1 MALIQ
6 SARDGTALVTFLAV
20 TLMMGA
26 PVHAQDPAA
35 SVAGIVIRRCL
46 MEYERNTPIGSSI
59 YSVLKECAVEP
70 GATVKAGQ
78 VLGRL
83 IDDDVRTEIKLREA
97 EAASDIDIRLSEAKS
112 ARAQAK
118 AARTALLVRRNAAS
132 QEEWNE
138 HRIEAAASILEVEQA
153 RHRHKIAA
161 IQVEVARSQLL
172 PRTLITPHD
181 GVVTAVLKRK
191 GEAVSPRDPLFQ
203 VVDTTTLRV
212 VGQVDVAEVWHLRA
226 GQTVRMIVEVAGADL
241 PVEHEVFAGSIV
253 FVDSQIDP
261 LTRTCKVH
269 VRVQNRA
276 NLLRAGLEARVEVDP
291 EPRSVAGR
299 PEG

>member
-20 TLMMGA
+20 MLMMGA
-26 PVHAQDPAA
+26 PVQAQDPAP

-70 GATVKAGQ
+70 GASVKAGQ
-78 VLGRL
+78 VIGRL
-83 IDDDVRTEIKLREA
+83 IDDDVRAEIKLREA
-97 EAASDIDIRLSEAKS
+97 EAASDIDIRLSEAKG

-172 PRTLITPHD
+172 TRTLITPHD

-191 GEAVSPRDPLFQ
+191 GEAVAPRDPLFQ

-226 GQTVRMIVEVAGADL
+226 GQTARMIVEVAGADL

-276 NLLRAGLEARVEVDP
+276 NLLRAGLEARVEVDL
-291 EPRSVAGR
+291 EPASVTNR
-299 PEG
+299 PQG